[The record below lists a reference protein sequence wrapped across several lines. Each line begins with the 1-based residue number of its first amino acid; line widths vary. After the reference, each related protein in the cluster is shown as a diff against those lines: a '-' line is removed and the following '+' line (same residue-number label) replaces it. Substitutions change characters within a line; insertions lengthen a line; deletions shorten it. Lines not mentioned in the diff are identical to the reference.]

1 MSKRV
6 YAFLTVYLIGLYK
19 GDVGQMLLDSGLSD
33 TRKKGGKPCLFYL
46 RVDKL
51 IPTFWTGVEVMK
63 LKKLK
68 FFMEMDPPT
77 ATHQMHK
84 VRVVNGHPMFYEP
97 SNVKDARKKL
107 MVSLMANVPSEIFS
121 GPVELKVR
129 WHFPKGKSHKAG
141 TWRITKPD
149 TDNLEKLLKDCMT
162 KMRFWNDDAQVAREI
177 AEKCWSDEP
186 CGIEI
191 EISEMEEFC
200 DVQK

>member
-1 MSKRV
+1 MP
-6 YAFLTVYLIGLYK
+6 FLLTCRQA
-19 GDVGQMLLDSGLSD
+19 DPDLLD
-33 TRKKGGKPCLFYL
+33 GGEVTKMKNL
-46 RVDKL
+46 R
-51 IPTFWTGVEVMK
+51 
-63 LKKLK
+63 

-107 MVSLMANVPSEIFS
+107 MASLKANVPAEMFL

-129 WHFPKGKSHKAG
+129 WCFPKGKSHKAG

-200 DVQK
+200 DVQKR